1 MADETATMTGGQS
14 YLDDMLNMHADND
27 LDDENTEITKFYE
40 GLNVLVTGGSGFLGK
55 LLVEKLLR

>member
-14 YLDDMLNMHADND
+14 YLDDMLNMYADND